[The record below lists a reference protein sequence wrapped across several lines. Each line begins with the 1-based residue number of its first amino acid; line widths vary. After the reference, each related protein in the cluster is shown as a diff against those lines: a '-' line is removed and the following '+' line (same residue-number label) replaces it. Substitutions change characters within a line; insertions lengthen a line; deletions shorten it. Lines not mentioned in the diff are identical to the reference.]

1 MEMGVLNDV
10 EFAAETWQ
18 QSIPPFS
25 RDLTAVAVAVLARD
39 GTLEDANRGFI
50 ELMAGTAPGETSVEA
65 RDLFVNPRFSQFA
78 ARTTRRRDRVLY
90 RGILNLG
97 RGDGRVVSLKGT
109 VYGREGDL
117 LVVAEHDVAELE
129 RLNATLWQLNRDL
142 EQNQREMARLN
153 RQVKYEK
160 SLAEAALR
168 DRDALLEALSVRDE
182 PPEE

>member
-1 MEMGVLNDV
+1 MNMLNHVGVVD
-10 EFAAETWQ
+10 TP
-18 QSIPPFS
+18 SIASLPSFV
-25 RDLTAVAVAVLARD
+25 RELVAVAVAVVARD
-39 GTLEDANRGFI
+39 GTLRDANRGFS
-50 ELMAGTAPGETSVEA
+50 ELMADRAPGGTAADV
-65 RDLFVNPRFSQFA
+65 RQMFINPRFSQFA
-78 ARTTRRRDRVLY
+78 ARTTRRTDRVLY

-109 VYGREGDL
+109 VYGHDDDL
-117 LVVAEHDVAELE
+117 LLVAEHDVAELE

-168 DRDALLEALSVRDE
+168 DRHALLEALSARDE
-182 PPEE
+182 PTEE